1 MDMLCFRGVF
11 ARLRKRCAFAV
22 SMLGYAVLA
31 RCFCSVAQTLRL
43 RGVCVWL
50 CCAFVAVFVFGYAV
64 FSWCIC
70 WGMLRFRR
78 VFWFYGY
85 VLISIRDS
93 FGDWHVACIKEHA
106 RNPARMGFKRSH
118 SHTQC
123 HASVYRIHHS
133 HTPMQ
138 SPPSCSACIA
148 HSLRF

>member
-1 MDMLCFRGVF
+1 
-11 ARLRKRCAFAV
+11 
-22 SMLGYAVLA
+22 MLGYAVLS
-31 RCFCSVAQTLRL
+31 RCFCSVTQTLRL
-43 RGVCVWL
+43 RGVYVWMRFRGVCVWL

-78 VFWFYGY
+78 VFWLYGY
-85 VLISIRDS
+85 VLMLISIRDS

-106 RNPARMGFKRSH
+106 VMRATPRAWGSSVRTVTRNA
-118 SHTQC
+118 
-123 HASVYRIHHS
+123 
-133 HTPMQ
+133 TPVCIEFTIRTPQ